1 MKVFFIFL
9 VGIFSFV
16 IYPIFVFW
24 FVKTHPAKWFDTI
37 RDQFETPAGVNTYL
51 AFGDSAAN
59 GIIFGFDKRS
69 HKLAFSSANNE
80 GHVFVVGGSGTG
92 KTSALLIPT
101 LRAWSGGAFVID
113 ISGDISSNVH
123 DSDKVIYFPGAAD
136 SQPYNVFGPIDVLH
150 EKADQDEALAKLA
163 FLLIPLNERLDGAA
177 RYFENGGRNILIAAL
192 TAFYHEGFDFIEICK
207 KIALLSA
214 EELFSEIAKAE
225 NDIANAYIS
234 GFRGEEPRNVAGC
247 KNSCD
252 SAIKLFA
259 TNAAVGMSIRRPRPL
274 EDAFSPDLIENH
286 KVFVVIPDEKLALY
300 APLLRIIVAQTLSY
314 FAARPATANSN
325 VLFCL
330 DEFASLG
337 KIDIVPALQK
347 LRKRHV
353 RIMVLTQSIAD
364 IDAVHGH
371 DAHRSMMSNFTYRV
385 ILSAF
390 DSDDQRY
397 FGEMI
402 GKSEQKQV
410 STSYNGNLLFASG
423 QTVRYEKEYVV
434 DPAELGRL
442 GNELILLYPG
452 GHVRLEKNFYFKK
465 AVDKPSL
472 KSKLQSMLKS
482 W

>member
-1 MKVFFIFL
+1 MKVFFVSLI
-9 VGIFSFV
+9 GIFSFI
-16 IYPIFVFW
+16 IYPLFVFW
-24 FVKTHPAKWFDTI
+24 FVKNHTSTWFDTI
-37 RDQFETPAGVNTYL
+37 RAQFDTPAGVNTYL
-51 AFGDSAAN
+51 AFGESVSS

-69 HKLAFSSANNE
+69 HKLVFSATNDE

-92 KTSALLIPT
+92 KTAALLIPT
-101 LRAWSGGAFVID
+101 LRSWSGGAFVID
-113 ISGDISSNVH
+113 ISGDIAANVH
-123 DSDKVIYFPGAAD
+123 DRDKIIYFPGVSD
-136 SQPYNVFGPIDVLH
+136 SQPYNVFGPIDSLH
-150 EKADQDEALAKLA
+150 NKADQDEALAKLA

-192 TAFYHEGFDFIEICK
+192 TAFYHEGLDFIEICK

-225 NDIANAYIS
+225 NDVANAYIS

-259 TNAAVGMSIRRPRPL
+259 TNAAVAASIHRPRPL
-274 EDAFSPDLIENH
+274 EDAFSPELIDNH

-300 APLLRIIVAQTLSY
+300 SPLLRIIVSQTLAY
-314 FAARPATANSN
+314 FAARPATATGN

-364 IDAVHGH
+364 IDTVHGH
-371 DAHRSMMSNFTYRV
+371 DAHRSMMSNFSYRV
-385 ILSAF
+385 ILSAL
-390 DSDDQRY
+390 DTEDQKY
-397 FGEMI
+397 FAEMI
-402 GKSEQKQV
+402 GKAEQKQV
-410 STSYNGNLLFASG
+410 STSFNGNSFFESG
-423 QTVRYEKEYVV
+423 HTVRLEKEYII

-442 GNELILLYPG
+442 KNDLILLYPG
-452 GHVRLEKNFYFKK
+452 GHARLEKNFYFKK

-472 KSKLQSMLKS
+472 LSKFKSLFVF
-482 W
+482 